1 MKTIFKY
8 LKKYWILALLAP
20 IFMILE
26 VIFDLVQP
34 QLLERM
40 VDNGIL
46 NETIG
51 ASQKVELVLIIG
63 GLMLGA
69 LTVGGFCGIM
79 SGVCASAASNNMGND
94 LRVDVFSRVVDLS
107 FEQTD
112 KFTTGSLV
120 TRITNDITV
129 MQDSSQMLIR
139 MFIRTLVLF
148 IGGFIF
154 MAITSKAFALILLC
168 ALPIQIILIFIFL
181 YVATPYFSIMQE
193 RVDTVNSVVQENV
206 NGIRVVKAFTQEE
219 NEKKRFGMANDA
231 LCDVYYKVNRFFA
244 LMSPFIMIILN
255 GVTIAII
262 YYSGVQIHNNEVAIY
277 NDIINTGSTELM
289 SVGKVVSGLN
299 YVTMVLMSVISLTM
313 LFQFITRARIS
324 ARRVNEVLDSMPVVN
339 SGSGEINTNETGT
352 IEFKDVSFSYPN
364 YSSKPVISNF
374 SLKINKG
381 ERIAILGAT
390 GSGKTSLVN
399 LVPRFYDVTSGSVCV
414 DGVDVKEY
422 KLEDLRDKVCTV
434 LQRTE
439 LFSGTIKEN
448 VRWGKVDATDEE
460 IVNACTIAQADEF
473 IRANPEGYDKYIDRG
488 GVNVSGGQKQR
499 IAIARALVK
508 KPEILIFDDS
518 TSALDLKTEANL
530 HKALKDNLSDT
541 TVVIIAQRVA
551 SAKNC
556 DRIAIIDEGK
566 LVACDS
572 HDVLI
577 NTCQIYQDIY
587 NSQLNRGD
595 SYE

>member
-1 MKTIFKY
+1 MGIILKY
-8 LKKYWILALLAP
+8 LKKYWYLALLAP
-20 IFMILE
+20 LFMIFE
-26 VIFDLVQP
+26 VVFDLMQP
-34 QLLERM
+34 QLLERI

-51 ASQKVELVLIIG
+51 ASEKIDLVLRVG
-63 GLMLGA
+63 GLMLLFLA
-69 LTVGGFCGIM
+69 VGGFCGIM
-79 SGVCASAASNNMGND
+79 SGVCASAASNALGND
-94 LRVDVFSRVVDLS
+94 LRVDVFGRVVDLS

-129 MQDSSQMLIR
+129 MQDSSQFMIR
-139 MFIRTLVLF
+139 MLVRTLVMF
-148 IGGFIF
+148 VGGIVF
-154 MAITSKAFALILLC
+154 MFLTSKTFALILIC
-168 ALPIQIILIFIFL
+168 AIPIQVVLIVIFL
-181 YVATPYFSIMQE
+181 HSARPYFSIMQE
-193 RVDTVNSVVQENV
+193 RVDKVNSVVQENV

-219 NEKKRFGMANDA
+219 NEKKRFGKANDD
-231 LCDVYYKVNRFFA
+231 LCDVTYRVGKLFA
-244 LMSPFIMIILN
+244 LMSPFIMILLN
-255 GVTIAII
+255 AVIIAII
-262 YYSGVQIHNNEVAIY
+262 YYSGVSIHNNEVAIY
-277 NDIINTGSTELM
+277 NDIINTGTTELL

-299 YVTMVLMSVISLTM
+299 YVSMVLMSVISLTM
-313 LFQFITRARIS
+313 MFQFITRAQIS
-324 ARRVNEVLDSMPVVN
+324 AKRVREVLESTPVVN
-339 SGSGEINTNETGT
+339 SGRGEFELKETGT
-352 IEFKDVSFSYPN
+352 IEFKNVSFSYPN
-364 YSSKPVISNF
+364 YSSKPIISDL
-374 SLKINKG
+374 SLKVNRG

-390 GSGKTSLVN
+390 GAGKSSLVN
-399 LVPRFYDVTSGSVCV
+399 LIPRFYDATSGDVLV
-414 DGVDVKEY
+414 DGVNVKEY

-448 VRWGKVDATDEE
+448 VRWGKTDATDEE
-460 IVNACTIAQADEF
+460 IVEACKIAQADEF
-473 IRANPEGYDKYIDRG
+473 ILNNPEGYDKYIDRG

-530 HKALKDNLSDT
+530 HKALRENLSDT
-541 TVVIIAQRVA
+541 TVIIIAQRVA

-556 DRIAIIDEGK
+556 DKIAIIDNGR
-566 LVACDS
+566 LVDFAP

-577 NTCQIYQDIY
+577 NTSPIYQDIY

-595 SYE
+595 E